1 MVAHT
6 WAHDAA
12 TPVDLVVVNDR
23 HDRRSLRQGG
33 MGGEGGERLASAPGR
48 LVASPGGLVAMKA
61 TTVPLRASARP
72 EKRASDLYDLARL
85 LVADVGRP
93 RGARRDAAVAPR
105 RDRRRTCGG
114 WFVDPAGRDRT
125 YRDLRR
131 FDDPPVDLDEV
142 ADAVEDL
149 AP

>member
-1 MVAHT
+1 M
-6 WAHDAA
+6 
-12 TPVDLVVVNDR
+12 
-23 HDRRSLRQGG
+23 GG
-33 MGGEGGERLASAPGR
+33 EGGEGGERLASAPGR

-85 LVADVGRP
+85 LVRTSGVP
-93 RGARRDAAVAPR
+93 VELAAMPPSLRTVIDGHL
-105 RDRRRTCGG
+105 DR

-142 ADAVEDL
+142 ADAVADL